1 MTAAEEHEAES
12 EAEAEAERD
21 DLLIYDGAGSDD
33 DWGMV
38 EAPAAATPR
47 STATPSNPS
56 GRASRD
62 RQAAE
67 AGSGLGAREE
77 AKGGA
82 GLDGAEI
89 TAASM
94 DAGVGSDAGAA
105 ADGVGADGASGADG
119 AEQGGWMG
127 LEQDPHASQTGLPP
141 DIRDVHAP
149 RRFGS
154 EADAVRGGSCD
165 HRCPI
170 AARTAPP
177 EVYRR
182 PAPPPSAVLRQTF
195 ATMMIHDPPER
206 AFSCLDPVTLSRS
219 NPHPFY
225 IFTVATVGTSTT
237 RSYRYSARHKA

>member
-141 DIRDVHAP
+141 DVRDVHAP

-154 EADAVRGGSCD
+154 EADAVRGD
-165 HRCPI
+165 LVT
-170 AARTAPP
+170 TAVPSPP
-177 EVYRR
+177 EQHHPKFTAALRPPRR
-182 PAPPPSAVLRQTF
+182 PFCGRRLLP
-195 ATMMIHDPPER
+195 
-206 AFSCLDPVTLSRS
+206 
-219 NPHPFY
+219 
-225 IFTVATVGTSTT
+225 
-237 RSYRYSARHKA
+237 